1 MLLYSSL
8 IYSDIEVLDNIHVFN
23 KINLHW
29 TDKNVDDFIYL
40 LNQKMK
46 KFNLK
51 YYLKPVYIKDY
62 LTNSLNLINLF
73 KNESAEVLGEGF
85 INQIKLS
92 LFLQDKEAKEI
103 ISKRIRLV
111 TNWKNVDRQKEV
123 YNIHDLK
130 QARKNI

>member
-1 MLLYSSL
+1 
-8 IYSDIEVLDNIHVFN
+8 
-23 KINLHW
+23 
-29 TDKNVDDFIYL
+29 
-40 LNQKMK
+40 
-46 KFNLK
+46 
-51 YYLKPVYIKDY
+51 
-62 LTNSLNLINLF
+62 TNSLNLINLF

>member
-1 MLLYSSL
+1 
-8 IYSDIEVLDNIHVFN
+8 
-23 KINLHW
+23 
-29 TDKNVDDFIYL
+29 
-40 LNQKMK
+40 
-46 KFNLK
+46 
-51 YYLKPVYIKDY
+51 
-62 LTNSLNLINLF
+62 NLF

>member
-1 MLLYSSL
+1 
-8 IYSDIEVLDNIHVFN
+8 
-23 KINLHW
+23 
-29 TDKNVDDFIYL
+29 
-40 LNQKMK
+40 MK

>member
-1 MLLYSSL
+1 
-8 IYSDIEVLDNIHVFN
+8 
-23 KINLHW
+23 
-29 TDKNVDDFIYL
+29 
-40 LNQKMK
+40 
-46 KFNLK
+46 
-51 YYLKPVYIKDY
+51 

>member
-1 MLLYSSL
+1 
-8 IYSDIEVLDNIHVFN
+8 
-23 KINLHW
+23 
-29 TDKNVDDFIYL
+29 
-40 LNQKMK
+40 
-46 KFNLK
+46 
-51 YYLKPVYIKDY
+51 KPVYIKDY

>member
-1 MLLYSSL
+1 
-8 IYSDIEVLDNIHVFN
+8 
-23 KINLHW
+23 
-29 TDKNVDDFIYL
+29 
-40 LNQKMK
+40 
-46 KFNLK
+46 
-51 YYLKPVYIKDY
+51 PVYIKDY